1 MSIVRAPRKESNFYV
16 LDKKI
21 SEDKRL
27 SWAARGLLVFLLGKP
42 DHWSVNVQALVNE
55 TAGSR
60 KQTGRDGVYGLL
72 KELIEAGYVTRQ
84 QERNSAGVLGETH
97 YVVSEVPSTQE
108 LPVLPLPGLPY
119 TAQPLPAN
127 PTLVSIEGK
136 ARTESKQGLRGK
148 RVSAPCAQAPT
159 FPPLDESV
167 VPVVKNPEPA
177 PVAATPAPVA
187 APVVA
192 EAAVVV
198 PVQHTPIAQPKAAT
212 KTTAKPAGDKT
223 AVAAAVAVA
232 CPSDVPAEV
241 FADFLTIRKAKRAP
255 LTATALAGIRREA
268 DKAGVSLEQALT
280 VCCERG
286 WVGFRADWYRE
297 GNAAPAGA
305 RSARRMPAAEN
316 FDNIDYGQGGRL

>member
-42 DHWSVNVQALVNE
+42 DHWSVNVQALINE

-60 KQTGRDGVYGLL
+60 KQTGRDGVWGLL
-72 KELIEAGYVTRQ
+72 KELIDTGYCKRSQDRKEDGT
-84 QERNSAGVLGETH
+84 LGEMR
-97 YVVSEVPSTQE
+97 YEISEVPS
-108 LPVLPLPGLPY
+108 LPLTPNPDTAPLTDSPG
-119 TAQPLPAN
+119 TAQPFTAN
-127 PTLVSIEGK
+127 PPLVSIEGK

-159 FPPLDESV
+159 FPPLDEPV
-167 VPVVKNPEPA
+167 VPVAKNPAPA
-177 PVAATPAPVA
+177 AAAATP

-192 EAAVVV
+192 EAAVVL
-198 PVQHTPIAQPKAAT
+198 PVQHTPTAQPKAAT
-212 KTTAKPAGDKT
+212 KTTTAKPAGDKP
-223 AVAAAVAVA
+223 AVAAAVA

-268 DKAGVSLEQALT
+268 DKVGVSLEQALT

-286 WVGFRADWYRE
+286 WVGFRADWYHE
-297 GNAAPAGA
+297 GNTAPVGT
-305 RSARRMPAAEN
+305 RPARRMPAAEN